1 MGNNKNIKSIQQLVY
16 EKSIFLI
23 DDYQRGYK
31 WSTTEVTQLLNDIN
45 EFEENGFYCL
55 QPVVVKRKMDGKIEL
70 IDGQQRITTIYI
82 ILSCLNEKKY
92 EINYFTRGSSAT
104 FLTEIMDLGDPFEID
119 SQNKWI
125 DILNKQWN
133 EYKEAKPLNDN
144 IDNFHFF
151 QAYQTIMQWFIK
163 KDKDAFKKK
172 LLEDVKV
179 IWYEVPGTVKTE
191 EESKQESIKIFT
203 RINSGKIPLTNAEL
217 IKALFLINVEQ
228 GKHAEVLQLKQ
239 NEIAQQW
246 DTIEYALQDDAFWY
260 FLSNELPTATRI
272 DFIFDLIIENKEDKN
287 TSIKKEDKLY
297 TFLHYTD
304 SFSKEKNKAIWVETE
319 WEKVKITFQTL
330 KEWYEDRKL
339 YHFIGFLIWKGSK
352 VSDILNW
359 KKDAS
364 KINFETEI
372 QKNVSIRITK
382 KESLQTIKYGDN
394 RIKAILLLFNILTI
408 LKTKQVPIFR
418 SINLKMKNGI

>member
-1 MGNNKNIKSIQQLVY
+1 M
-16 EKSIFLI
+16 
-23 DDYQRGYK
+23 
-31 WSTTEVTQLLNDIN
+31 
-45 EFEENGFYCL
+45 
-55 QPVVVKRKMDGKIEL
+55 
-70 IDGQQRITTIYI
+70 
-82 ILSCLNEKKY
+82 
-92 EINYFTRGSSAT
+92 
-104 FLTEIMDLGDPFEID
+104 
-119 SQNKWI
+119 
-125 DILNKQWN
+125 
-133 EYKEAKPLNDN
+133 
-144 IDNFHFF
+144 
-151 QAYQTIMQWFIK
+151 
-163 KDKDAFKKK
+163 
-172 LLEDVKV
+172 
-179 IWYEVPGTVKTE
+179 
-191 EESKQESIKIFT
+191 
-203 RINSGKIPLTNAEL
+203 
-217 IKALFLINVEQ
+217 EQ

-408 LKTKQVPIFR
+408 FKNETSTDFSFNKFKDEKWDIEHIHAQQSKGINRKEDMEEWVKETKNEIEKLILVEEIGNKKKELLCDLKGFTGDSISKEKFDELFQKVIDFYEILNEEKGEMNALSNLALLDAGTNRSYKNAIFSVKRNKIIERDEKGIFIPICTKNVFLKYYTKENISQMY
-418 SINLKMKNGI
+418 SIGVTLTR